1 MNPKGI
7 QIIQPRVDRSGL
19 PWGRQSNAVINSE
32 RVESRT
38 GLALNHAPE
47 LAFFPGMNV
56 QSAKKIKIFED
67 AMKMLKNNF
76 ELLPMG
82 EFAKRFTE
90 ERKVIRLNKKTQLA

>member
-1 MNPKGI
+1 MKGYLRFSI
-7 QIIQPRVDRSGL
+7 FMCKL
-19 PWGRQSNAVINSE
+19 T
-32 RVESRT
+32 RT
-38 GLALNHAPE
+38 SPSYLLHPLDLIGSDHAPE